1 MESEMDMSTAIGER
15 VAHVQERIVLAAKR
29 AGREPSEV
37 LLIAVTKT
45 HGIEVIQA
53 AFEAGLRHFGENR
66 VEEGKDK
73 VVAAVQLLPEPV
85 TWHMIGHIQSRKTA
99 GVSSSFSWVHSLD
112 RLKVARKLSQSAVA
126 LERTLDVL
134 LQVNLSGE
142 ESKEGYMLSRWPDDQ
157 GQEKILLEDIEV
169 IADLPGLR
177 IQGLMTMPPLAFDAE
192 QVRPIFRRLRVL
204 CDSLRKRFPSLTWQ
218 HLSMGM
224 SGDFEAAIEEGA
236 TMVRLGTVLFGER
249 YT

>member
-1 MESEMDMSTAIGER
+1 MSTAIGER
-15 VAHVQERIVLAAKR
+15 VARVQDRIAAAAKR
-29 AGREPSEV
+29 AGRESSEV
-37 LLIAVTKT
+37 LLVAVTKT
-45 HGIEVIQA
+45 HGVEIVQA

-73 VVAAVQLLPEPV
+73 IVAAAQLLPESV
-85 TWHMIGHIQSRKTA
+85 TWHMIGHIQSRKTV

-112 RLKVARKLSQSAVA
+112 RLKVARKLSQSAFA
-126 LERTLDVL
+126 LGRTLDVL

-142 ESKEGYMLSRWPDDQ
+142 ESKEGYMLSWWPDDQ
-157 GQEKILLEDIEV
+157 GQEKILIEDIEA
-169 IADLPGLR
+169 IAGLPGLR
-177 IQGLMTMPPLAFDAE
+177 IQGLMTMPPLTFDAE
-192 QVRPIFRRLRVL
+192 LVRPIFRRLGALR
-204 CDSLRKRFPSLTWQ
+204 DSLQKRFPALTWR

-224 SGDFEAAIEEGA
+224 SGDFEVAIEEGA